1 MTDFVFRPTARRAPP
16 KLVPTEHQKQVLEKA
31 KKEKTPVYNLTWEQI
46 EQLKKDAAKEAIGQ
60 VIELTLGLPTMVLMD
75 KYGDVFD
82 RTKLSEFCD
91 HVVDLY
97 ESYEMG
103 YLTLQDVRDALW
115 EEGGY
120 KIQKR
125 DIWRRTR

>member
-1 MTDFVFRPTARRAPP
+1 MADFVFRPTVKRAPP
-16 KLVPTEHQKQVLEKA
+16 KLVPTEHQKQVIAQA
-31 KKEKTPVYNLTWEQI
+31 KKEKKAVYNLTWEQI
-46 EQLKKDAAKEAIGQ
+46 QQLKRDAAKEAIGS
-60 VIELTLGLPTMVLMD
+60 VIELTLGLPAMVLKD
-75 KYGDVFD
+75 KYGFGKK
-82 RTKLSEFCD
+82 RLPEFLD

-103 YLTLQDVRDALW
+103 YLTLQDIREALW

-120 KIQKR
+120 KVTKK